1 MRSITKN
8 KKGQL
13 DNPVI
18 LFVVLIAGLILFAPI
33 ALKVFVN
40 VDTSVGNSLGNLS
53 GQQGVIAQQNFKA
66 VTTPLISFWDKV
78 IISAF
83 VLAVLLLFVS
93 AFLIDAHPFFVVLY
107 IFINFMLILF
117 IPSITKAI
125 DHIYDSANFATEVA
139 QLTFLDTLRQNFTVF
154 VIGIMIITGIIIYGK
169 LAFFQRSN
177 NRR

>member
-1 MRSITKN
+1 MKSIVKN
-8 KKGQL
+8 KKGQV
-13 DNPVI
+13 DNPI
-18 LFVVLIAGLILFAPI
+18 IAFVVIIAALIIFAPI

-53 GQQGVIAQQNFKA
+53 GQQGVIAQTNFKA

-78 IISAF
+78 IVAAF
-83 VLAVLLLFVS
+83 ILAVLLLFVS

-107 IFINFMLILF
+107 IFLDLFLILF

-125 DHIYDSANFATEVA
+125 DHIYDSANFAVEVA
-139 QLTFLDTLRQNFTVF
+139 KLPFLDTLRSNFTGF
-154 VIGIMIITGIIIYGK
+154 VIGLMIITGIIIYGK

>member
-1 MRSITKN
+1 MRSIIKN
-8 KKGQL
+8 KRGQV

-18 LFVVLIAGLILFAPI
+18 AFVVIVAALILFAPI
-33 ALKVFVN
+33 MLKIFVN
-40 VDTSVGNSLGNLS
+40 VDQGVGNSLGNLS
-53 GQQGVIAQQNFKA
+53 GQQGVIAKANFEA

-78 IISAF
+78 IIAAF
-83 VLAVLLLFVS
+83 ILAVLLLFVS

-107 IFINFMLILF
+107 IFLNFMLILF

-125 DHIYDSANFATEVA
+125 DNIYDSVNFATEVA
-139 QLTFLDTLRQNFTVF
+139 QLTFLDTLRSNFTAF
-154 VIGIMIITGIIIYGK
+154 VVGIMVITGIIIYGK

>member
-169 LAFFQRSN
+169 LVAEIK
-177 NRR
+177 